1 MINYFLITI
10 FAVSKTNTTIKNMK
24 RRDFYKIAIG
34 TAASLPLMAMT
45 PPPKDAICKKFPR
58 KIIKPSRLKI
68 GATIGLIA
76 PSSPIPL
83 NRFQQTIKNLEG
95 MGFQLVYNEKNVLA
109 TKGYLAG
116 SDELRAAEVN
126 RMFADKNIDGIWCVR
141 GGYGSAR
148 ILPMLDYKMIKKN
161 PKVII
166 GYSDVTALLH
176 GIFLKTGLVGFHGP
190 VGASTFTD
198 YTTRHVTSLLMS
210 PKKEY
215 EIDYAKE
222 NLGEDDP
229 IFKPYA
235 ISKGIAK
242 GKIVGGNLTLV
253 SSLMGTPYELEMKD
267 KLVFLEDIGEKPY
280 RIDRMIT
287 QLLLA
292 GGLKEAAGIVLGVFS
307 DCEAK
312 PNDTSLSLKETMM
325 DRFKNLGIPVVYGL
339 SFGHISNNFTFPIGI
354 EATMNTENFSITL
367 NERAVK

>member
-1 MINYFLITI
+1 
-10 FAVSKTNTTIKNMK
+10 MK
-24 RRDFYKIAIG
+24 RRDFYKLTIG
-34 TAASLPLMAMT
+34 AAAGLPLMGMT
-45 PPPKDAICKKFPR
+45 PSKDVTFKKFPR
-58 KIIKPSRLKI
+58 KIIKPPRLKI

-95 MGFQLVYNEKNVLA
+95 MGFHLVYNEKNILS
-109 TKGYLAG
+109 TNGYLAG

-126 RMFADKNIDGIWCVR
+126 RMFEDEKIDGIWCVR
-141 GGYGSAR
+141 GGYGAAR

-176 GIFLKTGLVGFHGP
+176 GIFIRTGLVGFHGP
-190 VGASTFTD
+190 VGASSFTD

-210 PKKEY
+210 PKEEY

-222 NLGEDDP
+222 NLKEEDKL
-229 IFKPYA
+229 FQPY
-235 ISKGIAK
+235 IINKGIAS
-242 GKIVGGNLTLV
+242 GRIVGGNLTLV
-253 SSLMGTPYELEMKD
+253 SSLVGTPYELEMEN

-292 GGLKEAAGIVLGVFS
+292 GGLKKAAGVALGVFS

-312 PNDTSLSLKETMM
+312 LNDASLTLKETMM
-325 DRFKNLGIPVVYGL
+325 DRFKSLGIPVVYGL
-339 SFGHISNNFTFPIGI
+339 SFGHIANNFTFPIGL
-354 EATMNTENFSITL
+354 EATLNTENLSVTL
-367 NERAVK
+367 NECAVR